1 MACRGSGVQ
10 IPSAPLKMNFRYFK
24 SIIFEVKELA
34 TSQILI
40 VILLFIQIG
49 VVTRGLGTSEY
60 GKVALI
66 LTLVAIVFRTLHG
79 KNSDVTLISLKKSG
93 TDIFTLSIFY
103 DLLIGLVAFAF
114 CLALFNSTANNLFG
128 AYEVNMILYL
138 LLFTRV
144 IHTFSESS
152 KAVLIYTENLKKFA
166 LVETVAHVIR
176 FSTIILLFISNKTIE
191 SYLIGQ
197 SAYSLIYGFYSLYIC
212 REFINIASISISNIK
227 NYFSEFKLT
236 YLKQRVD
243 QIVGIIPQH
252 FDLVI
257 LGYFTDYSVVG
268 IFRVSKRLVEPVNY
282 LITILTP
289 YIQSKL
295 SKNELKINFRDLFLK
310 FLFPLGIFII
320 LFYIYFGKSFI
331 EIIAGDQFTNAY
343 NSMLI
348 LLIGYIFYFYTFWIR
363 QLLLFNN
370 LIHYHALGRLIAL
383 VIFIVFGYIL
393 TNFYGPS
400 GLAFAVSFSMIIQK
414 LYEIYVYRRYS
425 NLT

>member
-1 MACRGSGVQ
+1 
-10 IPSAPLKMNFRYFK
+10 MNFRYFK
-24 SIIFEVKELA
+24 SIIFEIKELA

-93 TDIFTLSIFY
+93 TDIFTLSILY
-103 DLLIGLVAFAF
+103 DLLIGIVAFTF

-128 AYEVNMILYL
+128 AYEVNTFLYL

-152 KAVLIYTENLKKFA
+152 KAILIYTENLKKFA
-166 LVETVAHVIR
+166 LVETVAHIIR
-176 FSTIILLFISNKTIE
+176 FSTIILLFTSSKTIE

-197 SAYSLIYGFYSLYIC
+197 SAYSLIYGLYSLYVC
-212 REFINIASISISNIK
+212 RESFDVSYITISNIK
-227 NYFSEFKLT
+227 DYYSEFKLT

-289 YIQSKL
+289 YVQSQL
-295 SKNELKINFRDLFLK
+295 SNNESKINFRDLILK
-310 FLFPLGIFII
+310 FLFPLGTSII
-320 LFYIYFGKSFI
+320 LFYIYFGRSFI
-331 EIIAGDQFTNAY
+331 EIIAGEQFSNAY

-348 LLIGYIFYFYTFWIR
+348 LLIGYIFYLYTFWIR
-363 QLLLFNN
+363 QLLLFDN
-370 LIHYHALGRLIAL
+370 LIHYHAVARLIAL
-383 VIFIVFGYIL
+383 IIFIAFGYIF
-393 TNFYGPS
+393 TNYYGSS
-400 GLAFAVSFSMIIQK
+400 GLAFALSLSMVIQK
-414 LYEIYVYRRYS
+414 LYEIYIYKRYS